1 VTHTT
6 NIQPLLQK
14 FVQGRCN
21 AQEAEQ
27 VMQYCKQHN
36 LTDEFPTVEE
46 VKYLIDNLPEM
57 DTARA
62 DTMFAN
68 IMLRAD
74 EAESTPEPKVRKLQ
88 WRRYTAVAAC
98 FALLAASGLLYLQ
111 TTQPVAKPLL
121 KLNGTEIT
129 LQLENGDIQVIAE
142 DGTVQIMDAE
152 GNIVGNQDKTTI
164 AYSKDADVD
173 HLAYNTLKVPYG
185 KRFQLKLSDGT
196 AIHLNAGTTLKYP
209 VKFLAG
215 QERTV
220 YLDGEAFFDVAKDK
234 KRPFIVSANN
244 LNVRVLGTHFNVSN
258 YAEDDNTDVVLVE
271 GSVGLYTA
279 GQQFD
284 AVKNTVLKPGF
295 RGRFAKAESQISTKR
310 VATKIYTAWIDGDLI
325 FRDMTF
331 KNICRKLER
340 HYNITIKIPNN
351 KLAAERFNASFK
363 NQPIEKVMSY
373 FHELNGFG
381 YTIKDDTVIIK

>member
-1 VTHTT
+1 MTDT
-6 NIQPLLQK
+6 NEIKPLLQK

-21 AQEAEQ
+21 AQEAEH
-27 VMQYCKQHN
+27 VVQYCKQHS
-36 LTDEFPTVEE
+36 LTTDFPTVEE
-46 VKYLIDNLPEM
+46 VNYLIDNLPEM
-57 DTARA
+57 NAAKA
-62 DTMFAN
+62 DTIFAN
-68 IMLRAD
+68 IMLRAS
-74 EAESTPEPKVRKLQ
+74 EAETTPEPKVRKLH
-88 WRRYTAVAAC
+88 WRRYTAIAAC
-98 FALLAASGLLYLQ
+98 FALLATSGWFYLQ
-111 TTQPVAKPLL
+111 STQPMVKPML

-129 LQLENGDIQVIAE
+129 LQLENGDIQVITE
-142 DGTVQIMDAE
+142 DGTIQIMDAE

-164 AYSKDADVD
+164 AYSKDADVG
-173 HLAYNTLKVPYG
+173 HLAYNTLKIPYG

-196 AIHLNAGTTLKYP
+196 VVHLNAGTTLKYP

-234 KRPFIVSANN
+234 KHPFIVSAND

-279 GQQFD
+279 NQQFD
-284 AVKNTVLKPGF
+284 AGKNTVLKPGY
-295 RGRFAKAESQISTKR
+295 RGRFSKAESEISTKR
-310 VATKIYTAWIDGDLI
+310 VATKMYTAWIDGDLI

-363 NQPIEKVMSY
+363 NQSIEKVMSY